1 MNEQNAPQVDY
12 FENRQVW
19 KEREKVMA
27 QENGMRIFSF
37 ESKQVRIVEKNGT
50 PWWVAKDV
58 CEILALSDVS
68 MTISR
73 LDSDEK
79 GTNKVCTPG
88 GMQDMTIINESG
100 LYALIIRSNKPE
112 AKKFRKWVTSEVL
125 PTLRKTGEYATPD
138 KQKEK
143 AKKHDELAA
152 KRLEIMEKNANW
164 RIAKLILEGID
175 KFKEVM
181 TPESKTVFMAKYA
194 ELTSGQD
201 MTHILPAASEKWHSA
216 AEIGEICGVS
226 SAKIGR
232 VSNQNCIKAPDGE
245 SNEYGTWIRSKS
257 QNSPREVMTWVYS
270 EKAVDWFKEFFKI
283 EKTA

>member
-1 MNEQNAPQVDY
+1 
-12 FENRQVW
+12 
-19 KEREKVMA
+19 
-27 QENGMRIFSF
+27 
-37 ESKQVRIVEKNGT
+37 
-50 PWWVAKDV
+50 
-58 CEILALSDVS
+58 
-68 MTISR
+68 
-73 LDSDEK
+73 
-79 GTNKVCTPG
+79 
-88 GMQDMTIINESG
+88 MQDMTTINEPG
-100 LYALIIRSNKPE
+100 LFKLILRSNKAE
-112 AKKFRKWVTSEVL
+112 AKMFQRFVTHEVL
-125 PTLRKTGEYATPD
+125 PALRKTGEYATPD

-143 AKKHDELAA
+143 AKKHDELTA

-194 ELTSGQD
+194 ELTAGRD
-201 MTHILPAASEKWHSA
+201 MTHILPAASGKWYSA
-216 AEIGEICGVS
+216 TEIGEICGVS

-257 QNSPREVMTWVYS
+257 LNSSREVMTWVYS
-270 EKAVDWFKEFFKI
+270 EKGVEWFRKFFGV